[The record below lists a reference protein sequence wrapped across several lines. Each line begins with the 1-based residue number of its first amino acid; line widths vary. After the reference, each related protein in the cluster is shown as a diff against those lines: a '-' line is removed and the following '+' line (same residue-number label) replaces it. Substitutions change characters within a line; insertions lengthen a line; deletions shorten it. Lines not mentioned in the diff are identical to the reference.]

1 MPICDRFYFRYQFK
15 TADFP
20 NIVDKSYSENL
31 VVAIGRMGVH
41 VYDIDQERWL
51 MNTGEG
57 SHQYHSLAE
66 QIYEGDLEDSSD
78 EQLQAVEEEKCE

>member
-1 MPICDRFYFRYQFK
+1 
-15 TADFP
+15 
-20 NIVDKSYSENL
+20 VEKSYSENL

-51 MNTGEG
+51 MNTGKG

-78 EQLQAVEEEKCE
+78 E